1 MIKENSKSSLKICN
15 VKIVT
20 PLTNMKTP
28 IAKSAALTERMMNI
42 ASPSTSRKQLS
53 TQRKV
58 ISIDL
63 KYEKKQTN
71 NSENT
76 VNQTIQNKLK
86 KVLKIRR
93 KT

>member
-20 PLTNMKTP
+20 PLANMKTP

-53 TQRKV
+53 T
-58 ISIDL
+58 
-63 KYEKKQTN
+63 
-71 NSENT
+71 
-76 VNQTIQNKLK
+76 
-86 KVLKIRR
+86 
-93 KT
+93 